1 MSLLKCQVCAGL
13 EPQLTLYQL
22 LLDALSLRYI
32 RLYLS
37 LKHAPS
43 CYPTPH
49 FLSPLGTYHS
59 GSTKELLV
67 DPKEMFREGRAW
79 WCMPLIPALR
89 MLRKEAL
96 WDFEPSLGYTS
107 QAT

>member
-1 MSLLKCQVCAGL
+1 MSLLKCQMCAGL

-32 RLYLS
+32 HLYLS
-37 LKHAPS
+37 LKHEPS
-43 CYPTPH
+43 CYPTPP

-67 DPKEMFREGRAW
+67 DPKEMFREGWAW
-79 WCMPLIPALR
+79 LIPALR
-89 MLRKEAL
+89 RLRKEDL
-96 WDFEPSLGYTS
+96 WDFEPSPGYIS